1 MGHMKIDFEFDACAI
16 CRRRPADSWE
26 HVIPEWLGGR
36 LQCNFLCAPCNASL
50 GSRLIAQ
57 LKDAPQIRIA
67 LDNLKREIPKLYE
80 SAARGTYRVA
90 RGPDEQPITIKLGKR
105 GAHVS
110 ARKAA
115 DGSLLIN
122 TREASGHL
130 ERMLERSGLDPQQV
144 EEFLGAFKAA
154 SEDEVVDSGAGIA
167 AVKRPLRP
175 SEPDLSK
182 PLCDDRVPGVIAFGY
197 LCLAF
202 GNAIMSDHF
211 NGLRVWL
218 EGGDLPEAV
227 TVSRSFIGTYESHH
241 FIAMRAFEEEVAVQI
256 HLFGGLVYQVNIGRL
271 AYRGDC
277 PVYLEDLKSRKSLL
291 APTEAKAAE
300 GKYFVLNP

>member
-1 MGHMKIDFEFDACAI
+1 MKIDFEFEACAI

-57 LKDAPQIRIA
+57 LKDDPQIRIA
-67 LDNLKREIPKLYE
+67 LDNLQREIPTLYE
-80 SAARGTYRVA
+80 TAVRGTHRVA
-90 RGPDEQPITIKLGKR
+90 RGPDEQPIMIKLGKK
-105 GAHVS
+105 GAKVS
-110 ARKAA
+110 ARKAP
-115 DGSLLIN
+115 DGSLLID

-130 ERMLERSGLDPQQV
+130 SRMLERNGLDAQRV
-144 EEFLGAFKAA
+144 DEFLGAFEAA
-154 SEDEVVDSGAGIA
+154 AEDEVVDSGAGVA
-167 AVKRPLRP
+167 AVKRPLKP
-175 SEPDLSK
+175 SEPDLSR

-218 EGGDLPEAV
+218 QGGDFPEAV
-227 TVSRSFIGTYESHH
+227 TVSRFFTGTYEPHH

-271 AYRGDC
+271 GYRGDC
-277 PVYLEDLKSRKSLL
+277 PVYLEDLKNRKSLL
-291 APTEAKAAE
+291 ALTEAEAAE
-300 GKYFVLNP
+300 GRYFVLNP